1 MAAKTICWYWTN
13 YNANLRE
20 NDGVDLI
27 YFFIYLSIYL
37 FIFFFFLRQKK
48 RIR

>member
-1 MAAKTICWYWTN
+1 MAAKTNFWYSVIMLI
-13 YNANLRE
+13 YANKRE

-27 YFFIYLSIYL
+27 
-37 FIFFFFLRQKK
+37 FLRQKK